1 MDDSHVVDVLIEWLR
16 VRDRGGR
23 PLPLGYDGLADEVE
37 NSALLQRMLTGRAP
51 LSEAPPR
58 SYGQPWYDLVEH
70 GVASNCEV
78 VPLKD
83 RLGASPKVSINQTAW
98 EVVDTVDGGY
108 VVRYGG
114 GDQLYVAERT
124 RVDPPRW
131 RLRRRDLWLRAQGH

>member
-1 MDDSHVVDVLIEWLR
+1 MEDSHVVDVLLEWLR

-23 PLPLGYDGLADEVE
+23 PLPRGYDGLADELAH
-37 NSALLQRMLTGRAP
+37 SALLERMLAGKPPLPAP
-51 LSEAPPR
+51 PPR
-58 SYGQPWYDLVEH
+58 SFGQPWYALVED
-70 GVASNCEV
+70 GVASDCEL

-98 EVVDTVDGGY
+98 EVVGTLEGGY

-124 RVDPPRW
+124 CSEPPRW
-131 RLRRRDLWLRAQGH
+131 RLRRHDIWLDAQGR